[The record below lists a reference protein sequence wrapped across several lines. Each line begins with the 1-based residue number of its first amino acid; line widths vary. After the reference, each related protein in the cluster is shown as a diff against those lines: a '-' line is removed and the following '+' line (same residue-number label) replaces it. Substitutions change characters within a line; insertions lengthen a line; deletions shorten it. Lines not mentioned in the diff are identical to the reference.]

1 MYFNSKGDA
10 EVTYDAIVVGSGISG
25 GWAAKELA
33 EKGLKTVVLERGRKV
48 EHVKDYH
55 TASMEAY
62 DFPGNSEEPSLE
74 EIKDYEVQHRTGY
87 TTRRGH
93 KHWFVKDT
101 EHPFVE
107 IKPFNWMR
115 GYHLGGRSITW
126 GRQSYRLSQM
136 DFEANAKDGVAVDW
150 PIRYEDLKPWY
161 DYVETFIGVSGQ
173 NEGLKQLPDGKYL
186 PPMEMNAV
194 ERKFKAGVAGNFGGR
209 MVTIGRT
216 AHKTGDLAHKQTPA
230 RGNCQFRNRCMRGCP
245 YGAYFSSLSS
255 TLPVAEQT
263 GNLTIVCNSIVSEVI
278 YDPETKQAKGVRV
291 IDALTKETR
300 EVYAKVIF
308 LNASAIATASILLN
322 SRSDRFPN
330 GLGNDSGELGH
341 NIMDHH
347 LGVGASGEFEGFDD
361 MYYTGRRPNGIYVPR
376 FRNIDAESMRKD
388 YIRGFGYQG
397 SASREGWYKVIREMK
412 LGKELMEG
420 LQTPGRWTMGIGG
433 FGECLPNHEN
443 YMFLDHDNLDP
454 FGMPMIKI
462 DAAWRENELTM
473 RKDMAASAAEMLEA
487 AGGKNVSEYESI
499 NENDKKNRAMGIG
512 IHEMGTARMGKDPKT
527 SVLNKYNQVHTC
539 KNVYVTDGAAMTSA
553 GCQNPSLTYMA
564 LTARAADHA
573 VEELKKMNL

>member
-48 EHVKDYH
+48 EHVKDYT
-55 TASMEAY
+55 TAAMEVY
-62 DFPGNSEEPSLE
+62 DWPGNTEESSPETL
-74 EIKDYEVQHRTGY
+74 KDYPVQRRTGY

-93 KHWFVKDT
+93 RHWFVKDT

-107 IKPFNWMR
+107 VKPFNWMR

-126 GRQSYRLSQM
+126 GRQSYRLSPM
-136 DFEANAKDGVAVDW
+136 DFEANAKDGIAVDW
-150 PIRYEDLKPWY
+150 PIRYDDMKPWY
-161 DYVETFIGVSGQ
+161 DYVEKHIGVSGQ
-173 NEGLKQLPDGKYL
+173 NEGLAQLPDGVYL
-186 PPMEMNAV
+186 PPMEMNCV
-194 ERKFKAGVAGNFGGR
+194 EDKFKKGVAENFGGR

-216 AHKTGDLAHKQTPA
+216 AHMTGPLSHSNDSK
-230 RGNCQFRNRCMRGCP
+230 RGQCQFRNRCMRGCP

-255 TLPVAEQT
+255 TLPYAEQT

-278 YDPETKQAKGVRV
+278 YDPETNLAKGVRV
-291 IDALTKETR
+291 IDAETKETR
-300 EVYAKVIF
+300 DVYAKIIF
-308 LNASAIATASILLN
+308 LNASAIASASILLN

-347 LGVGASGEFEGFDD
+347 LGVGARADFEGFEDK
-361 MYYTGRRPNGIYVPR
+361 YYTGRRPNGIYVPR
-376 FRNIDAESMRKD
+376 FVNLDKSSEKKD
-388 YIRGFGYQG
+388 YLRGFGYQG
-397 SASREGWYKVIREMK
+397 GASRQGWYKVIREMK
-412 LGKELMEG
+412 LGKELMES
-420 LQTPGRWTMGIGG
+420 LQTPGEWTMGIGG

-443 YMFLDHDNLDP
+443 KMYLDYDNMDP

-462 DAAWRENELTM
+462 DAEWKENELTM
-473 RKDMAASAAEMLEA
+473 RKDMASAAAEMLEA
-487 AGGKNVSEYESI
+487 AGGKDVRSYDSI
-499 NENDKKNRAMGIG
+499 DDNEGKNRAMGIG
-512 IHEMGTARMGKDPKT
+512 IHEMGTARMGRDPKT
-527 SVLNKYNQVHTC
+527 SVLNKFNQIHAC
-539 KNVYVTDGAAMTSA
+539 KNVYMTDGAAMTSA

-564 LTARAADHA
+564 LTARAANHA